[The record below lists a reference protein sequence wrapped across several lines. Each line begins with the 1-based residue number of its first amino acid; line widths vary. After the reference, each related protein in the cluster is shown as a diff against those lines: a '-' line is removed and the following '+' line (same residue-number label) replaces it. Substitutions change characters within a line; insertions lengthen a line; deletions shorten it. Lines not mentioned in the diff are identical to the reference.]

1 MVVVGQVY
9 IGECRTATGNFSIDA
24 VDDVGWCDVSWEKR
38 GDYDL
43 AFWELFAGDFC
54 HFPHS
59 IRSAVAQRVKVIS
72 PSVYNNTRGV
82 SCEVPDDLVGV
93 TWA

>member
-9 IGECRTATGNFSIDA
+9 IGERRTATGNFSIDA
-24 VDDVGWCDVSWEKR
+24 VDNVGWCVVSWEKG
-38 GDYDL
+38 GDYDSG
-43 AFWELFAGDFC
+43 FWELFSGDFC

-72 PSVYNNTRGV
+72 PSVDDNT
-82 SCEVPDDLVGV
+82 
-93 TWA
+93 